1 MGNIQTYVSL
11 LVISVF
17 ISTYGFGQKNKTNK
31 KLGKVSKLFR
41 TSTALPI
48 QMSYSN
54 KDLKKLTNDS
64 TYLNLVVTYS
74 DIEENDTLKTLP
86 VRVRARGNFRRKN
99 CYFTPIKIRVKKD
112 DAKGTLFK
120 GNKELKLV
128 VPCLK
133 ENSAN
138 DNIVKELL
146 AYKLFEIISPYH
158 FKTRQLDLTLKEQK
172 GKKVIEHKLKAFF
185 IEDIDEL
192 EDRFG
197 GKEQKRDIHPLQQDS
212 LSSVRNAFFQFMI
225 GNTDFSTGYQHNQK
239 ILFVDGFSIPIPY
252 DFDMSGLC
260 DVSYAVVSQIE
271 GEVLHVEKITDR
283 LYRGFKRSDET
294 MQLIREEFLNNQ
306 SEMMSL
312 LEDYK
317 TYFEN
322 PKEFQTCKNYLL
334 SFFTVIGNESTFK
347 SEILDK
353 RRVK

>member
-1 MGNIQTYVSL
+1 MGNIQTNISL

-17 ISTYGFGQKNKTNK
+17 ISISSYSQNSKTNK
-31 KLGKVSKLFR
+31 NLGKVSKLFR
-41 TSTALPI
+41 TSTVLPI

-64 TYLNLVVTYS
+64 TYLNLVVSYS
-74 DIEENDTLKTLP
+74 DIEENNILKTLP

-99 CYFTPIKIRVKKD
+99 CYFTPVKIRIKKE

-133 ENSAN
+133 ESNAN
-138 DNIVKELL
+138 DNVIKELL
-146 AYKLFEIISPYH
+146 AYKFYEIISPYH
-158 FKTRQLDLTLKEQK
+158 FKTRLLDLRLKEQR
-172 GKKVIEHKLKAFF
+172 GKKIQEHKLKAFF

-212 LSSVRNAFFQFMI
+212 LNSVRNAFFQYMI
-225 GNTDFSTGYQHNQK
+225 GNIDFSTSFQHNQK
-239 ILFVDGFSIPIPY
+239 MLFVNGFSIPIPY

-260 DVSYAVVSQIE
+260 DVSYAVVSQIP
-271 GEVLHVEKITDR
+271 GQEVSVEKVTDR
-283 LYRGFKRSDET
+283 LYRGFKRSDVT
-294 MQLIREEFLNNQ
+294 MQLVREEFLNNQ
-306 SEMMSL
+306 SKMMSI
-312 LEDYK
+312 LEDHK
-317 TYFEN
+317 IYFEN
-322 PKEFQTCKNYLL
+322 PKEFEKCKDYLL
-334 SFFTVIGNESTFK
+334 SFFDVIGNESAFT
-347 SEILDK
+347 SEILDR